1 MKPFTIKYGC
11 KVGDY
16 YHTIINRPQNRDK
29 ALVKDKFISLNLT
42 IAQFSKAKR
51 TIYLELK

>member
-16 YHTIINRPQNRDK
+16 YQTIINRPQNQDK

-42 IAQFSKAKR
+42 IAQFS
-51 TIYLELK
+51 